1 MNRKLIWL
9 IGCAVLAAG
18 TVLLYSSGPDERKM
32 ESTPRNAPLSPPSP
46 STETEAP
53 IKTTPVGETKV
64 SDAVQKI
71 VDDSGDALTRVKLV
85 NRLSRNLSEADRL
98 ALYNY
103 LRHGASSRETNP
115 LKNDILNVLRDQTV
129 PPPELTQVMLDIFY
143 DENQSMA
150 IRSYALQHMRPW
162 YWEENMRDPAIRQA
176 FYDGLEQT
184 GNELSGVA
192 LLALAYLSEELPAD
206 FDRNDIAQKAAALAD
221 TPSVSELT
229 RVSALDISSRYG
241 NASALEA
248 ARNILKTETDNVML
262 RAAACGVIGRMGDVS
277 DLEILQQVGR
287 NNSPLRVAVNSAEVK
302 INRRSG
308 SKK

>member
-1 MNRKLIWL
+1 MNKKLIWL
-9 IGCAVLAAG
+9 VGCAALTAG
-18 TVLLYSSGPDERKM
+18 AVLLYPFGSGEKQAEPV
-32 ESTPRNAPLSPPSP
+32 TRNVSAPPSP
-46 STETEAP
+46 NAETEAP
-53 IKTTPVGETKV
+53 TKTTPVVETKV
-64 SDAVQKI
+64 SEAVRKI
-71 VDDSGDALTRVKLV
+71 VDDSGDVLMRVKLV
-85 NRLSRNLSEADRL
+85 NRLSRNLSEIDRL
-98 ALYNY
+98 ALCDY
-103 LRHGASSRETNP
+103 LKQGVNSRETNH

-176 FYDGLEQT
+176 FYNGLEQT

-192 LLALAYLSEELPAD
+192 LLALAYLSEELPDD
-206 FDRNDIAQKAAALAD
+206 FNRNDVAQKAAALAN

-277 DLEILQQVGR
+277 DLEILQQAGGDG
-287 NNSPLRVAVNSAEVK
+287 SSLRVAVNSAEVK

-308 SKK
+308 NEK